1 MRSGGVNAAE
11 GDRLAVA
18 KHGGLE
24 AAAAKSAHP
33 LTSTT
38 GVRAVKQPTRKF
50 ADRQCV
56 ARQPMWNAIP
66 ERPPR
71 ETLFRAE
78 YPALISA

>member
-24 AAAAKSAHP
+24 AAAPKSAHP
-33 LTSTT
+33 L
-38 GVRAVKQPTRKF
+38 RAVKQPTHEP
-50 ADRQCV
+50 D
-56 ARQPMWNAIP
+56 MWHAIP